1 MIFQIA
7 TLEYVIYCSVVTG
20 CDSMLDSVNCLRQ
33 IRGRYSLRWVVLQS
47 NASIDTRIFAT
58 SVFAL
63 VLVVHNEAE
72 V

>member
-33 IRGRYSLRWVVLQS
+33 IRGRYSLRWIILQS
-47 NASIDTRIFAT
+47 DASINTRIFAA
-58 SVFAL
+58 SIFAL
-63 VLVVHNEAE
+63 VLVVHHE
-72 V
+72 